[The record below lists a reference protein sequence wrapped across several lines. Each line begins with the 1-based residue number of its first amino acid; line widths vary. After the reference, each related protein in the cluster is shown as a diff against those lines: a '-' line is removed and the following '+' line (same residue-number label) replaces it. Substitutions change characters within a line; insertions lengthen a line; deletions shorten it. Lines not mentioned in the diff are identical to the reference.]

1 MRTIPWQLAT
11 LCALTLLTACGQQEA
26 GDNNKGLSENKEAG
40 SVITRNNTAEPQ
52 SLDPHQITGI
62 PEINIIRD
70 LFDGL
75 VQTDEKGEIQPA
87 LAQSWESKDNKV
99 WRFRLRDDANPNG
112 SVENIA
118 GVCNAGRNVFGM
130 MPHPERAADE
140 RLGNTDG
147 KALFRSLLQGVPA

>member
-99 WRFRLRDDANPNG
+99 WRFRLRDDAKWSNG
-112 SVENIA
+112 DPVSA
-118 GVCNAGRNVFGM
+118 
-130 MPHPERAADE
+130 
-140 RLGNTDG
+140 
-147 KALFRSLLQGVPA
+147 

>member
-11 LCALTLLTACGQQEA
+11 LCALTLLTACGKQEA

-99 WRFRLRDDANPNG
+99 WRFRLRDDAKWSNG
-112 SVENIA
+112 DPVSA
-118 GVCNAGRNVFGM
+118 
-130 MPHPERAADE
+130 
-140 RLGNTDG
+140 
-147 KALFRSLLQGVPA
+147 